1 MRYIKKLPDVEELH
15 KEYSLTDKEKQNRMQ
30 AINTIQNILAG
41 KDKRKLIIVGPC
53 SADREDSVM
62 EYITRLA
69 GLAEKVSDKLF
80 IVPRVYTGKPR
91 TTGEGYKGMLHN
103 PYGDNDEDLLKGIV
117 AARRLHLRVIR
128 EAGLY
133 SADEMLYPD
142 EMYYMSDLLSY
153 LAVGARS
160 VEDQGHRMV
169 ASDDSI
175 PVGLKNPIGGSKIS
189 LINSIK
195 AAQSPHRL
203 IYRGWEV
210 ETDGNLYAHAIL
222 RGFTNK
228 SGKNYPNYHYEDLI
242 ELHDMSYK
250 NSLTNVGVI
259 VDCNHSNSNK
269 KYDEQPRI
277 AKEVFGFCAQNASI
291 NDFVKGLMIESYIE
305 DGCQIVGQG
314 IYGKSITDPCLGWNK
329 TYALLCDLAEH
340 VKM

>member
-1 MRYIKKLPDVEELH
+1 MKYIKKLPDVEELH
-15 KEYSLTDKEKQNRMQ
+15 KEYSLSEIECKNRLS
-30 AINTIQNILAG
+30 AVKSIQDILTG
-41 KDKRKLIIVGPC
+41 YDKRKLVIVGPC

-103 PYGDNDEDLLKGIV
+103 PYGDNDEDLLEGII
-117 AARRLHLRVIR
+117 AARCLHLRVIR
-128 EAGLY
+128 ETGLY

-142 EMYYMSDLLSY
+142 ELYYMSDLLAY

-160 VEDQGHRMV
+160 VEDQGHRMM
-169 ASDDSI
+169 ASDDAI
-175 PVGLKNPIGGSKIS
+175 PVGLKNPTGGSKIA
-189 LINSIK
+189 LMNSVK

-210 ETDGNLYAHAIL
+210 ETDGNPYAHAIL

-228 SGKNYPNYHYEDLI
+228 SGKNYPNYHYEDLV
-242 ELHDMSYK
+242 ELHDMCCVNNINNAS
-250 NSLTNVGVI
+250 VI
-259 VDCNHSNSNK
+259 VDCNHANSNK

-277 AKEVFGFCAQNASI
+277 AKEVFGFCRL
-291 NDFVKGLMIESYIE
+291 NDSLNEFVKGLMIESYIE

-314 IYGKSITDPCLGWNK
+314 VYGKSITDSCLGWNK
-329 TYALLCDLAEH
+329 TYALLCELAEQL
-340 VKM
+340 